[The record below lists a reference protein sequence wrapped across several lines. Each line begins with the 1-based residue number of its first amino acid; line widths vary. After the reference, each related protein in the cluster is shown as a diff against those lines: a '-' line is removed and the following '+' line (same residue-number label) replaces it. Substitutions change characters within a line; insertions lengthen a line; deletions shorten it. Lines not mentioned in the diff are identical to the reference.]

1 MVNAAKVYMLK
12 LVFKLKANNSLK
24 LLLFDVIAYSSI
36 LIGLEITGMA
46 QNKRKLFIFIVVS
59 QVRVENQIS

>member
-12 LVFKLKANNSLK
+12 LVFKLKANKSLK
-24 LLLFDVIAYSSI
+24 LLLFDVIANSSI